1 MTATGPSNTSAV
13 RLSLNFEPIKAGTG
27 LCYHAEAGIGFYVLL
42 FYAMARIR
50 RNTCSAVSAKFA
62 PAFSV
67 FIASSRVTTPLS
79 IGKNA
84 SIPSRLQATASFA
97 TQPEKPITGFPYFFA
112 VFATPM
118 GAFPITV

>member
-27 LCYHAEAGIGFYVLL
+27 LCCHAEAGIGFYGLL

-84 SIPSRLQATASFA
+84 SIPVSYTHLDVYKRQLIDNLSLQKML
-97 TQPEKPITGFPYFFA
+97 Q
-112 VFATPM
+112 
-118 GAFPITV
+118 